1 MDYGAHG
8 LVWLQTTAT
17 FTQPIIDS
25 LYQSALALQRR
36 EIEAVTVLS
45 KYKDRTVK
53 TTQLAE
59 AMGVQKNELPGLWFV
74 YSRGEE
80 IVKWPYE
87 L

>member
-1 MDYGAHG
+1 M
-8 LVWLQTTAT
+8 
-17 FTQPIIDS
+17 
-25 LYQSALALQRR
+25 R
-36 EIEAVTVLS
+36 EIESVTVLS
-45 KYKDRTVK
+45 KFNDRTVK

-87 L
+87 LLLALAKPDLVALWVDYCVIRLNLQR